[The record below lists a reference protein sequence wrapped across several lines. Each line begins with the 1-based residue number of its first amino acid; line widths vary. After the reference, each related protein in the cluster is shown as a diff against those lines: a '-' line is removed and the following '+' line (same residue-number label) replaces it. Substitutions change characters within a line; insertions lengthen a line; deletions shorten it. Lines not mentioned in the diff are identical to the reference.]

1 MPKAKVVFT
10 FEGRDL
16 IIQRNEEDKMKN
28 ICQKFITKVGI
39 NMNSVFFLY
48 GGNRINFE
56 LKFKEQAN
64 SIDRGNKK
72 MRVLV
77 YKNENDEFIC
87 PKCGEQIKLSS
98 EKIDEII
105 ASNKNIQDV
114 INGIKFNI
122 ENTIKIST
130 INAINIQL
138 KNISLLLNTI
148 TEDIKKNNEKLN
160 SLLNDNKNTYEQN
173 KIFSEINLYLII
185 YFPL

>member
-1 MPKAKVVFT
+1 MIGANTIFT
-10 FEGRDL
+10 LEGVSL
-16 IIQRNEEDKMKN
+16 TIQCTENDIMKD
-28 ICQKFITKVGI
+28 ICQKYANKIERNI
-39 NMNSVFFLY
+39 NSLVFLY

-56 LKFKEQAN
+56 SKFKEQAN
-64 SIDRGNKK
+64 SIDRDNKK
-72 MRVLV
+72 MSVLV

-87 PKCGEQIKLSS
+87 PKCGEKIKLNS

-105 ASNKNIQDV
+105 ESNKNIQDV

-138 KNISLLLNTI
+138 KNINLLLNTI

-173 KIFSEINLYLII
+173 IFFN
-185 YFPL
+185 